1 MYHISC
7 AISGDSKSWMPSM
20 LSKRGKKVKPQNSA
34 IIIVFESQTKFIVLN
49 TEKIARLLGEEIQ

>member
-1 MYHISC
+1 MF
-7 AISGDSKSWMPSM
+7 
-20 LSKRGKKVKPQNSA
+20 SKRGKKGKPQNSA

>member
-7 AISGDSKSWMPSM
+7 AISGDSKGWMPSM
-20 LSKRGKKVKPQNSA
+20 LSKRGKKIKPQNSA
-34 IIIVFESQTKFIVLN
+34 IIVFESQTKFIVLN